1 MSHKTIED
9 SYCLKD
15 AEHEPGTNKYTFTW
29 NFQWRNI
36 IQEHLTVSVRSI
48 KLWLAPRH
56 LWMDNLPVV
65 NNTSS
70 TCSFKSF
77 DVSIVGS
84 MLEFND
90 KATSQIND
98 TWKVYYNP
106 TNKRLVFDC
115 EEGYSFSKG
124 YLIDDPLPTMSSD
137 LQAITGKVSTDAV
150 EVLHSDANNNPINFC
165 FNNVWDR
172 RDVHVR
178 ASFVDLGYQRFLG
191 ITNEQFIPPKE
202 YPICYAD
209 QKFSIELYDSSDNPV
224 ELPTMDSKDTLLI
237 ELILNSYT

>member
-56 LWMDNLPVV
+56 LWMDNLPVHIG
-65 NNTSS
+65 S
-70 TCSFKSF
+70 TDTYKSF
-77 DVSIVGS
+77 DVAITGN

-90 KATSQIND
+90 KMANQTNG
-98 TWKVYYNP
+98 WKVYYNP

-115 EEGYSFSKG
+115 
-124 YLIDDPLPTMSSD
+124 DDGNYFPAEAMFNDPTTTMSSD
-137 LQAITGKVSTDAV
+137 LQAITGMFSTSTVQILNYD
-150 EVLHSDANNNPINFC
+150 DNDNPINFC
-165 FNNVWDR
+165 FPNVWDR

-191 ITNEQFIPPKE
+191 VTNEQFIPPKE
-202 YPICYAD
+202 YPISYTD
-209 QKFSIELYDSSDNPV
+209 QKFTIELYDSSDNPV
-224 ELPTMDSKDTLLI
+224 ELPTRDSKDTLLI

>member
-1 MSHKTIED
+1 MIGSHKTIED

-36 IQEHLTVSVRSI
+36 IQEHLTVSVRSV

-56 LWMDNLPVV
+56 LWMDNLIIHSG
-65 NNTSS
+65 SS
-70 TCSFKSF
+70 DTYKSF
-77 DVSIVGS
+77 DVAITGS

-90 KATSQIND
+90 KVASQTNG
-98 TWKVYYNP
+98 WKVYYNP

-115 EEGYSFSKG
+115 
-124 YLIDDPLPTMSSD
+124 DDGNYFPSNELLSSNTSMMSED
-137 LQAITGKVSTDAV
+137 LKVITGQSSTQNVQILNTDDND
-150 EVLHSDANNNPINFC
+150 HIINFC
-165 FNNVWDR
+165 FPNVWDR
-172 RDVHVR
+172 REVHIR

-191 ITNEQFIPPKE
+191 VSNEQFIPPKE
-202 YPICYAD
+202 YPISYTD

-224 ELPTMDSKDTLLI
+224 ELPIGDSKDTLLI